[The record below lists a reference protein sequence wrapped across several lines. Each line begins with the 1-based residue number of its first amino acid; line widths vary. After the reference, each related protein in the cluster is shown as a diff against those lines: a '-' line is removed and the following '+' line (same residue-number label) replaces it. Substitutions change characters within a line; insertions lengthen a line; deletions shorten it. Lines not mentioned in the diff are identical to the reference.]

1 MVAGRRGE
9 RMAGDGCDWPRWALS
24 LCVLR
29 SRQASTSLS
38 WCAMQPSS
46 APMLPCAC
54 IDHAALTNVPTARIF
69 GFVYPSHIGS
79 HAAGTVYTG
88 SRPALSSGCF
98 RVART
103 AAIPTRD
110 GQGQPGLAEKVQV
123 GRLTDRRFDC
133 CHHLFPYIWVIIAA
147 LHPLRT
153 MRDPEI
159 RVSAFI

>member
-1 MVAGRRGE
+1 MLAGGEMVAGRRGE

-79 HAAGTVYTG
+79 HAAGTVYKR
-88 SRPALSSGCF
+88 SRPALSQRLISSRQDSRNTHSRRPRPTWVSREGSGWPIDCIADSTAVTTFF
-98 RVART
+98 RT
-103 AAIPTRD
+103 F
-110 GQGQPGLAEKVQV
+110 G
-123 GRLTDRRFDC
+123 
-133 CHHLFPYIWVIIAA
+133 
-147 LHPLRT
+147 
-153 MRDPEI
+153 
-159 RVSAFI
+159 